1 LATVKPREYILKD
14 ARRVTIRSAQISD
27 AEGVLEQIKSVLAE
41 RKYTATT
48 IDDDMSDFTVDKE
61 KEWINKH
68 IEQPGQL
75 FIVAEVDSRIV
86 GAADFCNGN
95 RKRTQHVGVL
105 GITVIK
111 EFRGLGVGKA
121 LMESLLNWASDNLLI
136 EKVSLEVF
144 GINKPAI
151 GLYSKLGF
159 IEEGRKIKAIKLG
172 PGSYVDSIS
181 MYKLIE

>member
-1 LATVKPREYILKD
+1 MAAVEPREYALKD
-14 ARRVTIRSAQISD
+14 GRRVTIRSAQISD
-27 AEGVLEQIKSVLAE
+27 VEGVLEQIKSVLAE

-68 IEQPGQL
+68 IEQPGHL
-75 FIVAEVDSRIV
+75 FIVAEVDSKIV
-86 GAADFCNGN
+86 GSVDLRNGN
-95 RKRTQHVGVL
+95 HKRTQHVGIL

-121 LMESLLNWASDNLLI
+121 LMETLLNWASDNPLI

-172 PGSYVDSIS
+172 PDSYIDSIL
-181 MYKLIE
+181 MYKFIE

>member
-1 LATVKPREYILKD
+1 MATVKPREYILKD
-14 ARRVTIRSAQISD
+14 GRRATIRSAQISD
-27 AEGVLEQIKSVLAE
+27 AEGVLEQIKSVFAE
-41 RKYTATT
+41 REYTVTT

-68 IEQPGQL
+68 IEQLGHL

-86 GAADFCNGN
+86 GSVDLRNGDH
-95 RKRTQHVGVL
+95 KRIQHVGVL

-121 LMESLLNWASDNLLI
+121 LMETLLNWASDNPLI

-172 PGSYVDSIS
+172 LDSYVDSIL
-181 MYKLIE
+181 MYKFIE